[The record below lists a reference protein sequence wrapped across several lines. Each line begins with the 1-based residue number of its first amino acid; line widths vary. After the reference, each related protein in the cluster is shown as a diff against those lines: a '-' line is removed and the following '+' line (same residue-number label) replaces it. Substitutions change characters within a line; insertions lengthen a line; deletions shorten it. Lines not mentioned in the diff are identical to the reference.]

1 MHEADAPRRISQ
13 LSKELRYHNYRYYS
27 LSEPVITDAEYDRL
41 FQELRT
47 LEENFPHLQE
57 PDSPILRVGSDPLS
71 QFEPYAHSTPMLS
84 LSNCFSELEAI
95 DFDKRL
101 KRLLNQPD
109 PISFALSPKIDGLAV
124 ELVYSKGTLV
134 VGSTRGNGRVGETIT
149 ANLLTIGSIPTR
161 LEARDGQSPRPI
173 PELFTVRGEVFITA
187 KDFNAMNERLR
198 KQGKDTYANPRNTA
212 AGSTRQL
219 NPRATASRPLRFFAH
234 SAGEIRGLE
243 ITSEEDFWSVLV
255 HWGFPLPPK
264 QTVVSGIEAVLEYV
278 RGFDEQRHG
287 LPFEVDGLVIKVNDW
302 SIQKEL
308 GVVSRHPRWATAYKY
323 PAVEARTQLK
333 DIIIQVGRTG
343 ALTPVAVLEPVQVG
357 GVEVSRATLHNE
369 DEIKRKD
376 ILIGDQVMV
385 RRAGEV
391 IPEVVRPLPEKRTGE
406 ERAFVWPTHCPVCGS
421 ELERSEGE
429 VIIRCSG
436 PACPAKLKGILWHFA
451 SRKAMEI
458 EGLGDKLIDQLVER
472 KLVNNVADLY
482 GLTVEQLGG
491 LERMAEKSAQNLRD
505 SIEASKDRPLPRLIY
520 ALGIFHVGEHT
531 AQLLADAFGS
541 MTGLAHASL
550 EQLTAVDDVGPVV
563 ADSVARFFR
572 QSDTQAIL
580 QRLADAG
587 IHAAREESTPTKPV
601 VEGPLPLAGSTVV
614 LTGALEAMTRDEAG
628 AHLRI
633 LGARVTKSVS
643 KKTSFVVVGADA
655 GSKASKA
662 EKLGVK
668 RLDEAEFLA
677 FIKSHGIEVPN

>member
-668 RLDEAEFLA
+668 RLDEA
-677 FIKSHGIEVPN
+677 